1 MIGPPAFLDDLP
13 LLRVPV
19 VVEIGAFLVNSTSE
33 LLESVESED
42 STLIIFAGLLLLLP
56 PSSGPLIDLSSDLAF
71 LAEEETGVVVVGIGA
86 AFSFLTFS
94 TTTSGSLKA

>member
-42 STLIIFAGLLLLLP
+42 STLIIFAGLLLLP

-71 LAEEETGVVVVGIGA
+71 LPEEETGVVVVGIGA
-86 AFSFLTFS
+86 AFSLLTFS

>member
-42 STLIIFAGLLLLLP
+42 STLIIFAGLLLLP

>member
-13 LLRVPV
+13 LLRVPAA
-19 VVEIGAFLVNSTSE
+19 VEVGAFLVNSTSE

-42 STLIIFAGLLLLLP
+42 STLIIFAGLLLP
-56 PSSGPLIDLSSDLAF
+56 PSSGPLVIDLSSDLAF
-71 LAEEETGVVVVGIGA
+71 LTEAEAGVAVVGIGA
-86 AFSFLTFS
+86 AFSLLTFS

>member
-13 LLRVPV
+13 LLRVPAA
-19 VVEIGAFLVNSTSE
+19 VEIGAFLVNSTSE

-42 STLIIFAGLLLLLP
+42 STLIIFAGLLLP

-71 LAEEETGVVVVGIGA
+71 LPEEEAGVGVVGIGA
-86 AFSFLTFS
+86 AFSLLTFS

>member
-19 VVEIGAFLVNSTSE
+19 VIEIGAFFVNSTSE

-42 STLIIFAGLLLLLP
+42 STLIIFAGLLLLP
-56 PSSGPLIDLSSDLAF
+56 PSSGPLTDLSSDLAF
-71 LAEEETGVVVVGIGA
+71 LPEEETGVVVVGIGA
-86 AFSFLTFS
+86 AFSLLTFS